1 MDSRL
6 ALARGE
12 RGALMQQLR
21 ADTALLAG
29 MHVMDYSLLLGVH
42 SRSGGWTSSP
52 PVTDRVHPRMRCL
65 IRHLG
70 LLSCTLCYWPC

>member
-42 SRSGGWTSSP
+42 YPRWGEDGWRP
-52 PVTDRVHPRMRCL
+52 PRPRAGQARRCL
-65 IRHLG
+65 ALFRS
-70 LLSCTLCYWPC
+70 LLRLSFWA